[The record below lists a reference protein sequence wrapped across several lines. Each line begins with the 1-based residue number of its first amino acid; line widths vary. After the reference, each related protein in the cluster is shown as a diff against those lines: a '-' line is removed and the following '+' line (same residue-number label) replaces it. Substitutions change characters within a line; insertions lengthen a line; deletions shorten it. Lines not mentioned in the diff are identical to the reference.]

1 MRVVRKTHANYGAV
15 GQDAA
20 GRSIFDSMS
29 AINKKSHAEA
39 QRRREPDE
47 KKDGEGEERM
57 MASFID
63 FRSMKNYLSSRRLPL
78 RLCVS
83 ARNL

>member
-39 QRRREPDE
+39 QRRR
-47 KKDGEGEERM
+47 G
-57 MASFID
+57 
-63 FRSMKNYLSSRRLPL
+63 KNGRFCCRDCLLKHPITRTDCADRTL
-78 RLCVS
+78 RYNDLN
-83 ARNL
+83 RTQF